1 MLGDAEQVSEDER
14 SHSRNEVTKKT
25 STMTPQNEFSSWHC
39 PLVKN
44 QRAVPRFDNLR
55 PRHPKPPGNPG
66 GRGCSCNCDGRRGL
80 DGKRGPDPSLPAR
93 GTKQKNRAAQR
104 VTKCVRSCAS
114 ACQAVCPTPLAVEN
128 LNTRSRQRSATCISM
143 MGADIIS
150 AHHMVLRDTDQAS
163 TMDKLL
169 RLSRRRIVGPS
180 LIARSLHQL
189 AQRTQARSRSRGVT
203 PL

>member
-1 MLGDAEQVSEDER
+1 MLDDAGQVSEDER
-14 SHSRNEVTKKT
+14 SHSRNEVTKKK
-25 STMTPQNEFSSWHC
+25 STTTPQNGFSSWHC
-39 PLVKN
+39 WLVKN
-44 QRAVPRFDNLR
+44 QRAVPRFNSLR
-55 PRHPKPPGNPG
+55 PRHPKPPRNPEEGCATVTATHGGVWMGNGDRTHHYPPVVP
-66 GRGCSCNCDGRRGL
+66 NRRHH
-80 DGKRGPDPSLPAR
+80 
-93 GTKQKNRAAQR
+93 AAQR
-104 VTKCVRSCAS
+104 GTKCVRFCAS
-114 ACQAVCPTPLAVEN
+114 ACHAVCPTPLAVEN
-128 LNTRSRQRSATCISM
+128 LNTRSRQRGATCISM